1 MQSGSNHFRGD
12 DDKQEI
18 YMYDIATKEVSRLK
32 GELSTAF
39 VSVAESN
46 ADAQMHDNADEQ
58 SVQLIDD
65 RVFERMPALDAPQP
79 KQAVTIIEAQSSKS
93 HRGHPVFPHG
103 HHGSAPAAASTS
115 SVSISSG
122 YSVIKR

>member
-1 MQSGSNHFRGD
+1 
-12 DDKQEI
+12 
-18 YMYDIATKEVSRLK
+18 MYDIATKEVSRLK

-46 ADAQMHDNADEQ
+46 ADAQAKDDDEEQ
-58 SVQLIDD
+58 NVQLIDN
-65 RVFERMPALDAPQP
+65 RVFEQMSTIDTHAP
-79 KQAVTIIEAQSSKS
+79 KETVTIIEAQSSKS
-93 HRGHPVFPHG
+93 HRRHPVLPNSHYDSP
-103 HHGSAPAAASTS
+103 SAGASTS